1 MCASKSMCVLGSE
14 RCDGKLLCNDG
25 SDEVGCPRI
34 GRTRWGRG
42 GRGARNLSFNLFCEQ
57 VRVRNY
63 ARSGYNR
70 ISRELER
77 EIREKE
83 RARVERE
90 RINMR
95 EKMIIREDEGNG
107 KVAAEADARLC
118 NLLCTLVI
126 CNP

>member
-1 MCASKSMCVLGSE
+1 M
-14 RCDGKLLCNDG
+14 
-25 SDEVGCPRI
+25 
-34 GRTRWGRG
+34 
-42 GRGARNLSFNLFCEQ
+42 
-57 VRVRNY
+57 RNY

-95 EKMIIREDEGNG
+95 EQMVIREDEGNNG
-107 KVAAEADARLC
+107 KVAAEADASRLC
-118 NLLCTLVI
+118 NYFGLVGSSMENGSMSFGTNLQPHLVS
-126 CNP
+126 CKSRPRGAKSPRRRRAARGLAAAP

>member
-1 MCASKSMCVLGSE
+1 MV
-14 RCDGKLLCNDG
+14 
-25 SDEVGCPRI
+25 
-34 GRTRWGRG
+34 RG
-42 GRGARNLSFNLFCEQ
+42 VSSNLSVFNFSFNTPHLFWEQ

-118 NLLCTLVI
+118 NYFALW
-126 CNP
+126 

>member
-1 MCASKSMCVLGSE
+1 M
-14 RCDGKLLCNDG
+14 
-25 SDEVGCPRI
+25 
-34 GRTRWGRG
+34 
-42 GRGARNLSFNLFCEQ
+42 
-57 VRVRNY
+57 RNY

-95 EKMIIREDEGNG
+95 EKMVIREDEGNNG

-118 NLLCTLVI
+118 NYFGFGDLEFIMAQHLGPNFQPRLVS
-126 CNP
+126 CKSRPRGAKSLHPRRAARGLAAAP